1 MNRSL
6 ALLALALGVASGL
19 AIPHSQLAC
28 AAGPADRVA
37 HVGFVDTGS
46 LLSGVPAF
54 WERLHELGWIEG
66 KNLVVEARSAEGHV
80 ERLPALMNQLVALNV
95 DVLFIYGTPAA
106 AAAKEAT
113 STIPIVIAMVGDA
126 VGAGLV
132 SNLARPDRNLTGVS
146 LALGEEFSGKW
157 MELLGE
163 TVPRLSR
170 VAVIGNLASQWVR
183 SAKRGL
189 ESAARTRG
197 LALRFIEVRNVDGLD
212 RAFSSAHQ
220 DAQGAIVLTDPLT
233 WHHWQRILSLA
244 AKYRVPTIYPN
255 PEFSEH
261 GGLMAY
267 GADSVVAFRRAADYV
282 DKILRGAKPG
292 ELPIEQPTQFKLV
305 INLKAARA
313 LGLTVP
319 ESVLAQ
325 ADEVI
330 R

>member
-6 ALLALALGVASGL
+6 ASLALALAVASGV
-19 AIPHSQLAC
+19 AISHSQLAR
-28 AAGPADRVA
+28 AAGPTERVA
-37 HVGFVDTGS
+37 HVGFVDAGS
-46 LLSGVPAF
+46 VLRGVPAF
-54 WERLHELGWIEG
+54 WERLHELGWIQG
-66 KNLVVEARSAEGHV
+66 RNLVIEARSAEGHV
-80 ERLPALMNQLVALNV
+80 ERLPALMNQLVALKV

-126 VGAGLV
+126 VASGLV
-132 SNLARPDRNLTGVS
+132 PNLARPGRNLTGVS

-157 MELLGE
+157 IELLGE
-163 TVPRLSR
+163 TVPRLTT

-197 LALRFIEVRNVDGLD
+197 LALRFIEVRDVEGLD
-212 RAFSSAHQ
+212 RAFSSAQ
-220 DAQGAIVLTDPLT
+220 QEAQGAIVLTDPLT

-244 AKYRVPTIYPN
+244 AKYRIPTIYPN
-255 PEFSEH
+255 PEFSEQ

-267 GADSVVAFRRAADYV
+267 GADSVIAFRRAADYV

-319 ESVLAQ
+319 ESVLTQ
-325 ADEVI
+325 ADEII

>member
-19 AIPHSQLAC
+19 AIPHSQLAR
-28 AAGPADRVA
+28 AAGPADRIA

-46 LLSGVPAF
+46 LLRGVPAF
-54 WERLHELGWIEG
+54 WGRLRELGWIEG
-66 KNLVVEARSAEGHV
+66 KNLVIEARSAEGQV

-106 AAAKEAT
+106 VAAKEAT

-146 LALGEEFSGKW
+146 LAYGEEFSGKW
-157 MELLGE
+157 MELLSE
-163 TVPRLSR
+163 TVPRLST
-170 VAVIGNLASQWVR
+170 VAVIGNPASQWVR
-183 SAKRGL
+183 SMKRGL

-212 RAFSSAHQ
+212 RAFSSAQQH
-220 DAQGAIVLTDPLT
+220 AQGAIVLADPLT

-244 AKYRVPTIYPN
+244 AKHRVPTLYPN
-255 PEFSEH
+255 PEFAELRWVD
-261 GGLMAY
+261 GLW
-267 GADSVVAFRRAADYV
+267 
-282 DKILRGAKPG
+282 RG
-292 ELPIEQPTQFKLV
+292 FDCD
-305 INLKAARA
+305 
-313 LGLTVP
+313 VP
-319 ESVLAQ
+319 SRSRVCGQ
-325 ADEVI
+325 DPQGC
-330 R
+330 

>member
-1 MNRSL
+1 
-6 ALLALALGVASGL
+6 
-19 AIPHSQLAC
+19 
-28 AAGPADRVA
+28 
-37 HVGFVDTGS
+37 
-46 LLSGVPAF
+46 VPAF

-66 KNLVVEARSAEGHV
+66 KNLVIEARSAEGHV

-132 SNLARPDRNLTGVS
+132 PNLARPGRNLTGVS

-163 TVPRLSR
+163 TVPRLST

-212 RAFSSAHQ
+212 RAFSSARR

-255 PEFSEH
+255 PEFAEH

-319 ESVLAQ
+319 ESVLAGGRGNP
-325 ADEVI
+325 VI
-330 R
+330 QQSSRLARETLLK

>member
-1 MNRSL
+1 MNRTL
-6 ALLALALGVASGL
+6 ASLALALGVASGL
-19 AIPHSQLAC
+19 AMVHSQLAC

-46 LLSGVPAF
+46 VLRGVPAF
-54 WERLHELGWIEG
+54 WERLRELGWIEG
-66 KNLVVEARSAEGHV
+66 KNLVIEARSAEGHV

-163 TVPRLSR
+163 TVPRLST

-197 LALRFIEVRNVDGLD
+197 LALRFIEVRSVDELD
-212 RAFSSAHQ
+212 RAFSSARQ
-220 DAQGAIVLTDPLT
+220 EAQGAIVLTDPLT

-267 GADSVVAFRRAADYV
+267 GADSVIAFRRAADYV

>member
-6 ALLALALGVASGL
+6 ALLALALGVASDL

-28 AAGPADRVA
+28 AAGPADRIA

-46 LLSGVPAF
+46 VLRGVPAF
-54 WERLHELGWIEG
+54 WERLRELGWIEG
-66 KNLVVEARSAEGHV
+66 KNLVIERRSAEGHV

-157 MELLGE
+157 MELLSE
-163 TVPRLSR
+163 TVPRLST

-183 SAKRGL
+183 SAERGL

-282 DKILRGAKPG
+282 DKVLRGAKPG

-319 ESVLAQ
+319 ESVLAL

>member
-1 MNRSL
+1 MNRTL
-6 ALLALALGVASGL
+6 ASLALALGVASGL
-19 AIPHSQLAC
+19 AMVHSQLAC

-46 LLSGVPAF
+46 VLRGVPAF
-54 WERLHELGWIEG
+54 WERLRELGWIEG
-66 KNLVVEARSAEGHV
+66 KNLVIEARSAEGHV

-163 TVPRLSR
+163 TVPRLST

-197 LALRFIEVRNVDGLD
+197 LALRFIQVRSVDELD
-212 RAFSSAHQ
+212 RAFSSARQ
-220 DAQGAIVLTDPLT
+220 EAQGAIVLTDPLT

-267 GADSVVAFRRAADYV
+267 GADSVIAFRRAADYV